1 MATFVHDGNTID
13 YTPATDVAAGDV
25 VVQGELIGVAKVP
38 IPADKLGALAVTG
51 VFDFRKATGAGEAIG
66 VGANAY
72 WDETNQQATTTAT
85 GNKLIG
91 RTVAAAGDDDETIR
105 VRWNQ

>member
-51 VFDFRKATGAGEAIG
+51 VFDLPTRTCTGTKRTSKRRPPPPATS
-66 VGANAY
+66 
-72 WDETNQQATTTAT
+72 
-85 GNKLIG
+85 
-91 RTVAAAGDDDETIR
+91 
-105 VRWNQ
+105 